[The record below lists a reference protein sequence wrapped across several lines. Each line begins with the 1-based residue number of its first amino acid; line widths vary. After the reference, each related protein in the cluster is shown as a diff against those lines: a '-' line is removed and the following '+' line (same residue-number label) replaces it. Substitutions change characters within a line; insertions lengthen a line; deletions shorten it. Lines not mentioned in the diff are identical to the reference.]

1 MASQHIARRVTDV
14 VLARMREVPVVA
26 LQRPRS
32 VGKSTVLNEIARHH
46 NATVINL
53 DLPNVRAA
61 AQADP
66 RSYLHQPST
75 VFIDD
80 YQRLPEILD
89 VTLRTRPSA
98 LD

>member
-26 LQRPRS
+26 LQGPRS